1 MKLRNFALPV
11 LILLAVAAC
20 SSAKPIQAGSEATA
34 TLVTSYET
42 AATLVAAEAKVGQ
55 FVEAFGRQLQ
65 SVSLLAPDAAEEL
78 QVKYAPFVSP
88 ALLKKWAQ
96 DLSKAPG
103 RTVSSPWPDRIE
115 ILTVTRQSM
124 SEYLFTGQIIEVTSA
139 EVVNGGA
146 FDKIPVTLTVDE
158 VQGTLL
164 ISGYQQG
171 QSQP

>member
-1 MKLRNFALPV
+1 MKLRKFALSV

-20 SSAKPIQAGSEATA
+20 SSAKTIQAGIEPTASPVAGTAAPA
-34 TLVTSYET
+34 TLGASQ
-42 AATLVAAEAKVGQ
+42 AKVSQ

-65 SVSLLAPDAAEEL
+65 TVSLLAPDAAQEL

-88 ALLKKWAQ
+88 ALLKTWAQ

-115 ILTVTRQSM
+115 VLRMIRLSPAQ
-124 SEYLFTGQIIEVTSA
+124 YLVTGQIIEVTSA
-139 EVVNGGA
+139 EVANGGA
-146 FDKIPVTLTVDE
+146 FDKIPVSLIVDE

-164 ISGYQQG
+164 ISQYQQG
-171 QSQP
+171 QPHP

>member
-1 MKLRNFALPV
+1 MKVRNFALPA

-20 SSAKPIQAGSEATA
+20 SSAKTIQAGYEAP
-34 TLVTSYET
+34 
-42 AATLVAAEAKVGQ
+42 ATLVAAEVKVGQ
-55 FVEAFGRQLQ
+55 FVEQFGRQLQ
-65 SVSLLAPDAAEEL
+65 SVSPLAPDAVDEL

-88 ALLKKWAQ
+88 VLLKKWAE

-115 ILTVTRQSM
+115 VLTVTRQSPA
-124 SEYLFTGQIIEVTSA
+124 EYLVTGQIIEVTSA
-139 EVVNGGA
+139 EVANGGA
-146 FDKIPVTLTVDE
+146 FDKILVSITVDE

-171 QSQP
+171 KPQQ